1 MNLRISNSRVMEIGF
16 ETQPCYVISVAARI
30 VGVHAQTLRYYERLG
45 LVEPAR
51 SSGNIRLYSPKDVQL
66 LLRIKSLMED
76 LGVNLAGV
84 EVIIRMSRR
93 MAEMEQEVQRLM
105 ARIEGTGELDRNAS
119 TKRGR
124 SSHGH

>member
-1 MNLRISNSRVMEIGF
+1 MNPRTDRSRAMEAGL

-30 VGVHAQTLRYYERLG
+30 VGVHAQTLRSYERLG

-51 SSGNIRLYSPKDVQL
+51 SNGNIRLYSPKDVQFL
-66 LLRIKSLMED
+66 LWIKSLMED

-93 MAEMEQEVQRLM
+93 ITQLEREVQRLT
-105 ARIEGTGELDRNAS
+105 ARMQGARESSRNVP
-119 TKRGR
+119 GR
-124 SSHGH
+124 ARRE